1 MNGSWVIP
9 SNVDSAYFQ
18 RQMQLPSVGY
28 DGQARLAAAHVAVVG
43 LGALGA
49 PVVTY
54 LARAGV
60 GRLTLFDGDV
70 VAYHNL
76 HRQTLFSREDVGRP
90 KAEAVA
96 QVLQKEYPELKLTA
110 VARYFA
116 AGSAAPAAPDAPNT
130 LAPDD
135 PPDLLLDCT
144 DRFSSRFAVHDAG
157 HRLGV
162 DVISAAVAGFTGQ
175 LHIYP
180 FSLNRTPC
188 LRCLYPEVLTDGC
201 TGSCAVDGILGAAAG
216 TMGSWQALTALR
228 TLLGEPAVS
237 SATTHTIELTT
248 MEVMTTAWDRNPHCP
263 LCGDHDEDR
272 THRSA
277 PTRDTSAG
285 GEHSSPRHSS
295 RPPTRTIDLREAHE
309 ITPLDRTLLPGA
321 EHRPLDQLLSS
332 VDELDRGQS
341 YLLVCEHGVRS
352 AMARDVMVQAGF
364 SEVTHIAGG
373 YAALRALLE

>member
-1 MNGSWVIP
+1 
-9 SNVDSAYFQ
+9 
-18 RQMQLPSVGY
+18 
-28 DGQARLAAAHVAVVG
+28 
-43 LGALGA
+43 
-49 PVVTY
+49 
-54 LARAGV
+54 V

-216 TMGSWQALTALR
+216 TMGAWQALTALR

-248 MEVMTTAWDRNPHCP
+248 MEVMTTAWDRDPHCP

-272 THRSA
+272 SSTSA
-277 PTRDTSAG
+277 PGARKIATETRAAKTTGSAATTSPA
-285 GEHSSPRHSS
+285 EEEPQRQLRRSTRT
-295 RPPTRTIDLREAHE
+295 PTRTIDLREAHE
-309 ITPLDRTLLPGA
+309 IMPLDRTLLPGA
-321 EHRPLDQLLSS
+321 EHRPLDHLLSS
-332 VDELDRGQS
+332 VDELDRSHS

-373 YAALRALLE
+373 YAALRALIE